1 MEPVVV
7 VFGSSRA
14 LPSEP
19 EWDQAVEL
27 GRLLAQAGATVATG
41 GYAGTME
48 AVSHGAAEAGGRVIG
63 VTAPRVF
70 PHRSG
75 ANRHV
80 DEEHTADSISE
91 RIHRLVQMADAS
103 IALPGSIGTVAEF
116 LVAWNDAFVRPM
128 SGHAPRPLVT
138 VGPAWHR
145 LVDLLVED
153 FDTDPGF
160 VTCVDTAAEAV
171 RVVAAS
177 LDPGSLSLP

>member
-1 MEPVVV
+1 MPPVIA
-7 VFGSSRA
+7 VFGSSRV
-14 LPSEP
+14 LPSDP

-27 GRLLAQAGATVATG
+27 GRLLALAGATIATG

-48 AVSHGAAEAGGRVIG
+48 AVSSGAAEESGRIIG

-70 PHRSG
+70 PHRPG

-80 DEEHTADSISE
+80 NEEHTADTISE

-138 VGPAWHR
+138 IGTSWHR
-145 LVDLLVED
+145 LVDLLVDE
-153 FDTDPGF
+153 FDADPGF
-160 VTCVDTAAEAV
+160 VTCVETPSEAV
-171 RVVAAS
+171 RVVSDS
-177 LDPGSLSLP
+177 LGLGSPSLP